1 MALEAKGDEADAG
14 FTDINITPLTD
25 VFLVLLAIF
34 LVTGAALAPGA
45 LDVAL
50 PETRSAAAAPAAAR
64 AVTVS
69 VDRAGKLAVEGK
81 PSTPARLEN
90 DIRAALALGNRR
102 EVLLAGDRDV
112 ALGRAVLV
120 LDAARRAGAEKA
132 SIATAAAGGG
142 R

>member
-1 MALEAKGDEADAG
+1 MALEARGGDDDAG

-45 LDVAL
+45 LEVAL
-50 PETRSAAAAPAAAR
+50 PETRSAPVAPGATRTVA
-64 AVTVS
+64 VS
-69 VDRAGKLAVEGK
+69 VDRAGKLTVDGHA
-81 PSTPARLEN
+81 STPERLEN
-90 DIRAALALGNRR
+90 DIRAALAIGDRR

-120 LDAARRAGAEKA
+120 LDAARRAGAERA
-132 SIATAAAGGG
+132 SIATAEAA

>member
-1 MALEAKGDEADAG
+1 MALEAADDDSG

-45 LDVAL
+45 LGVAL
-50 PETRSAAAAPAAAR
+50 PESRSAPRGLAAAR
-64 AVTVS
+64 AVAVA
-69 VDRAGKLAVEGK
+69 VDRGGKLTVEGR
-81 PSTPARLEN
+81 PSSPERLES

-120 LDAARRAGAEKA
+120 LDAARRAGAERA
-132 SIATAAAGGG
+132 SIATGEG
-142 R
+142 RP